1 MRRCWLLAL
10 VVAAAG
16 CGSQHHARK
25 VTAAKPAVTLPAAQ
39 IAAIERRRRRE
50 LLTARVFRARSLD
63 ANRSTLDSLP
73 RFPGAVLEREVANAE
88 YADEPSG
95 RFELRRPRGI
105 VFEDN
110 VLLAASGWGTF
121 RIYRL
126 PEATEPSA
134 VRLFY
139 VSRLRPRWRLVRV
152 DRDRVRLRRANRC
165 LWFRVPRNGAR
176 LEIGTDVAVPRLG
189 CLAP

>member
-10 VVAAAG
+10 VVVAAG
-16 CGSQHHARK
+16 CGSQHHARN
-25 VTAAKPAVTLPAAQ
+25 VTATKPAVTLPAAQ

-50 LLTARVFRARSLD
+50 LLAARVFRARSLD
-63 ANRSTLDSLP
+63 ANRSTLDSVP
-73 RFPGAVLEREVANAE
+73 PFPGVVLEREIANAE
-88 YADEPSG
+88 YADEPAA
-95 RFELRRPRGI
+95 RFERRRPGGI
-105 VFEDN
+105 VVEDN

-134 VRLFY
+134 VRRFY
-139 VSRLRPRWRLVRV
+139 LSRLRPRWRLARI

-165 LWFRVPRNGAR
+165 LWFRVTRNGAR
-176 LEIGTDVAVPRLG
+176 LEIGTDVAVPPLG